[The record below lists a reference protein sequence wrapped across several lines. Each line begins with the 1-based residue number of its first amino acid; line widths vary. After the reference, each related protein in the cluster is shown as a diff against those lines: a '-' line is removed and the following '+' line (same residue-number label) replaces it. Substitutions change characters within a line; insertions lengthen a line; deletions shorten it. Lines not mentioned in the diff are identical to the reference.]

1 MMDWRDKMRLGV
13 ELIHEACEQD
23 MQSKNCHDCPFDKIC
38 DIIVEAY
45 NTNPSRFNTSK
56 TWKTWYT

>member
-13 ELIHEACEQD
+13 ELIHEACVYD
-23 MQSKNCHDCPFDKIC
+23 TKNKNCHYCPFDKIC

-45 NTNPSRFNTSK
+45 YTNTSRFSTPNT
-56 TWKTWYT
+56 WNI